1 MTATPGP
8 TVSISLA
15 GVARA
20 VRNLGAIGAL
30 VTGAA
35 NLGGLPTS
43 VRAVLVAVG
52 GLHQIADH
60 YVITGLRPLV
70 DALARILSSPPAPP
84 PPARS
89 STA

>member
-8 TVSISLA
+8 TVSLSLA
-15 GVARA
+15 GAGRA
-20 VRNLGAIGAL
+20 ARNLGAIGAL

-35 NLGGLPTS
+35 NLGGLPTA

-70 DALARILSSPPAPP
+70 DALARLLSASAPP

-89 STA
+89 PTG